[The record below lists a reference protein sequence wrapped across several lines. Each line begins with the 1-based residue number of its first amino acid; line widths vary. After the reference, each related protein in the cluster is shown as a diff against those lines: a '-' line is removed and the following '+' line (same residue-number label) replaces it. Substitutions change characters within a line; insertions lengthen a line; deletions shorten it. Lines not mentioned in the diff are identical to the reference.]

1 MSKLFLSA
9 ALFLTGQTLIW
20 FQTNG
25 QFVWPWFKRNPIILS
40 LFGGSII
47 SYAFIIATRLA
58 VEHFDGQLW
67 PGRFLGFSLG
77 MISYALLT
85 WYFLG
90 EGISTKTATS
100 LILATG
106 IICVQIF
113 WK

>member
-1 MSKLFLSA
+1 MSKLFMSA
-9 ALFLTGQTLIW
+9 ALFLMGQTLIW

-25 QFVWPWFKRNPIILS
+25 QFLWPWFKRNPLILS
-40 LFGGSII
+40 IVGGTTI
-47 SYAFIIATRLA
+47 SYAFIIATKFA

-85 WYFLG
+85 WWLMG
-90 EGISTKTATS
+90 EGITYKTATS

>member
-47 SYAFIIATRLA
+47 SYAFIIATRFA

-90 EGISTKTATS
+90 EGINTKTATS